1 MKSRRV
7 SGSQTLGTS
16 VPLLCCR
23 VAFGQLC
30 RRSPCHHN
38 FILVMFFQ
46 LHYEFLKLIKLF
58 EVSMISL
65 VVFEEITCL
74 TLVMH
79 QDFFIQGRESGSH

>member
-16 VPLLCCR
+16 VPLLSCCR

-38 FILVMFFQ
+38 FILAVFFQ
-46 LHYEFLKLIKLF
+46 LYYDFLKFIKLF
-58 EVSMISL
+58 EVSYDQ
-65 VVFEEITCL
+65 FGG
-74 TLVMH
+74 
-79 QDFFIQGRESGSH
+79 F